1 MSDDS
6 ISILMVEDSATE
18 IAVASM
24 WLETGLRTEY
34 SLITCGTL
42 GEALEVISREKIDV
56 IVLDLNLPDSLGVD
70 TFHTIRRHAG
80 QVAIVIVSSE
90 SEEEIAI
97 EAVRHGAQDYIVK
110 HADSHSTTLAR
121 TIRFAVERVRREAA
135 ESTLLST
142 RQQLEIARRVQQQ
155 LFPAPAVSFR
165 GLDIV
170 GRCDPADEAGG
181 DYFDYFAMPN
191 DSVGFVIGDV
201 SGHGIGPAMLMV
213 ETRAILRTLSRQS
226 TDVGKILTEV
236 NQILSADVEDGL
248 FVTAFFGCVDRKR
261 QQLHYACAGHPGY
274 WINRGGNVATLDSDH
289 VPLAIVPSEV
299 YRTETIAV
307 EEDDLFVLYTD
318 GLSET
323 MDETMQLLGDRA
335 ILDTAARQS
344 RAAAREII
352 AAIFALAEQH
362 GGPHRPMDDRTALVM
377 RLQPSGVAP
386 PHHLGRRR
394 QLAAEP
400 ETAAGPEAAER
411 VISRSV

>member
-1 MSDDS
+1 MSEES

-34 SLITCGTL
+34 ELITRTTL
-42 GEALEVISREKIDV
+42 GEALEVISRQHIDV

-70 TFHTIRRHAG
+70 TFHTVHRHARNT
-80 QVAIVIVSSE
+80 AIVIVSSE
-90 SEEEIAI
+90 SEEEVAI

-110 HADSHSTTLAR
+110 HADSHSMMLAR
-121 TIRFAVERVRREAA
+121 TIRFALERVRRERA

-165 GLDIV
+165 GIDIV

-181 DYFDYFAMPN
+181 DYFDYFAMPD

-236 NQILSADVEDGL
+236 NQILAADVDDGL
-248 FVTAFFGCVDRKR
+248 FVTAFFGCLDQKR
-261 QQLHYACAGHPGY
+261 QQLRYACAGHPGY
-274 WINRGGNVATLDSDH
+274 WINANGEVITLDSEH
-289 VPLAIVPSEV
+289 LPLAILPSEV
-299 YRTETIAV
+299 YPTHTITV
-307 EEDDLFVLYTD
+307 GEDDLFVLYTD
-318 GLSET
+318 GVSET
-323 MDETMQLLGDRA
+323 MNDSMELLGDQA
-335 ILDTAARQS
+335 ILNAAARQS

-352 AAIFALAEQH
+352 AAIFDLAERH
-362 GGPHRPMDDRTALVM
+362 GGRRLPMDDRTALVM
-377 RLQPSGVAP
+377 RLQPSEAVP
-386 PHHLGRRR
+386 PHHLNHRRR
-394 QLAAEP
+394 LAAEP
-400 ETAAGPEAAER
+400 SAE
-411 VISRSV
+411 VSQSVTQ